1 MSALDTLIFATGN
14 ANKVKEARE
23 IMAGTGYRIL
33 SLKDINLTSN
43 PVEDGKTY
51 TDNAFIKA
59 RAVAA
64 ALPEEYRN
72 CAVISDDS
80 GFEVDYLNKEPGIYS
95 SRFMGEDTPYSI
107 KNQSI
112 IDKLKD
118 VPFEQR
124 TARFCC
130 AFACVFP
137 DGSEIDTF
145 ATYEGHVAYEAKG
158 SNGFGYDPIFLVP
171 GYNQTDAELPVE
183 VKNTIGHRAKALK
196 MLREKLEAM
205 DRK

>member
-1 MSALDTLIFATGN
+1 MSASKTLIFATGN
-14 ANKVKEARE
+14 KNKVKEGRE
-23 IMAGTGYRIL
+23 IMAGTGYELL
-33 SLKDINLTSN
+33 SLKDIGLDVN
-43 PVEDGKTY
+43 PEENGTTY
-51 TDNAFIKA
+51 TENAFIKA

-64 ALPEEYRN
+64 ALPKEYAD
-72 CAVISDDS
+72 CAVIADDS
-80 GFEVDYLNKEPGIYS
+80 GFEVDFLNKEPGIYS

-107 KNQSI
+107 KNQAI
-112 IDKLKD
+112 IDKLAD
-118 VPFEQR
+118 VPFEKR

-137 DGSEIDTF
+137 DGKELDTF

-183 VKNTIGHRAKALK
+183 VKNTIGHRAKALRLMK
-196 MLREKLEAM
+196 EKLEAL
-205 DRK
+205 

>member
-1 MSALDTLIFATGN
+1 MSISKTLIFATGN
-14 ANKVKEARE
+14 SNKVKEARE
-23 IMAGTGYRIL
+23 IMAGTGYGLL
-33 SLKDINLTSN
+33 SLKDIGVESN

-51 TDNAFIKA
+51 TENAFIKA

-64 ALPEEYRN
+64 ALPAEYAD

-80 GFEVDYLNKEPGIYS
+80 GFEVDWLNKEPGIYS

-107 KNQSI
+107 KNRAI
-112 IDKLKD
+112 LDKLKD

-137 DGSEIDTF
+137 DGKELDTF

-158 SNGFGYDPIFLVP
+158 TNGFGYDPIFLVP
-171 GYNQTDAELPVE
+171 GYNMTDAELPVE
-183 VKNTIGHRAKALK
+183 VKNTIGHRAKALV
-196 MLREKLEAM
+196 MLREKLENIE
-205 DRK
+205 